1 MIKVIDMHCDT
12 IAELYYATAP
22 TARQTADDPAP
33 IHSPALEKRPSIL
46 DGDLHVNLEKM
57 EKGGYGLQNFALFTH
72 LERVG
77 ERPFEYCMKLADI
90 FFQEMGAHEDRIGVV
105 RSWQDIQENW
115 EKGRMS
121 ALLTVEEGGG
131 LPGRAGLFADPLP
144 AGRPHDDPD
153 LEL

>member
-115 EKGRMS
+115 
-121 ALLTVEEGGG
+121 
-131 LPGRAGLFADPLP
+131 GRAGCPPSSRWRKGGSARASWPFCGSFTSWAS
-144 AGRPHDDPD
+144 A
-153 LEL
+153 